1 MVVDNKLRVSF
12 AEDKNKSIFLASKS
26 KIKKKVPTPR
36 TKTYKSNKIQ
46 RLRT

>member
-1 MVVDNKLRVSF
+1 MVVDNKLSVSF

-26 KIKKKVPTPR
+26 KIKKVPTPR